1 MKKAIVYCIILSI
14 IALASCSSPKKVKTE
29 EASAT
34 KGANDQTSQNN
45 NTQKMTKVLLKTTFG
60 DITVALYDDTPKHKA
75 NFIKLVNDKFYDGVL
90 FHRIIKGFMIQGGDP
105 NSKTAKAGQR
115 LGDGDV
121 GYTIPAEFVSGHY
134 HKRGALAAAR
144 EGDQV
149 NPQKASSGCQFY
161 IVDGTVYDN
170 DKMTMIA
177 QRTGKTF
184 TPEQVQ
190 AYTTVGGAP
199 WLDGDYTVFG
209 EVIKGMEVVDKIADQ
224 QKDGAD
230 RPLEDIKIISAT
242 VIR

>member
-1 MKKAIVYCIILSI
+1 MKRIFYSCIVLSI

-29 EASAT
+29 DASAT
-34 KGANDQTSQNN
+34 TGATEQTSSKN
-45 NTQKMTKVLLKTTFG
+45 NTQMMTKVLFKTTFG
-60 DITVALYDDTPKHKA
+60 DITVALYDDTPQHKA

-121 GYTIPAEFVSGHY
+121 GYTIPAEFVAGHY

-144 EGDQV
+144 EPDQV

-170 DKMTMIA
+170 DKLNMIA

-184 TPEQVQ
+184 TPEQIQ

-199 WLDGDYTVFG
+199 FLDGDYTVFG
-209 EVIKGMEVVDKIADQ
+209 EVIGLQDKFIF
-224 QKDGAD
+224 
-230 RPLEDIKIISAT
+230 L
-242 VIR
+242 

>member
-1 MKKAIVYCIILSI
+1 MKKVIYSCIILSI

-29 EASAT
+29 ENSAT
-34 KGANDQTSQNN
+34 TGTTEQTSQNN
-45 NTQKMTKVLLKTTFG
+45 NTQKMTKVLFKTSFG
-60 DITVALYDDTPKHKA
+60 DITVALYDDTPQHKA

-105 NSKTAKAGQR
+105 NSKTAKAGQQ

-121 GYTIPAEFVSGHY
+121 GYTIPAEFVPAHY

-144 EGDQV
+144 ESDQV

-224 QKDGAD
+224 QKDRND

-242 VIR
+242 ILR

>member
-1 MKKAIVYCIILSI
+1 MKRIFYSCIILSI
-14 IALASCSSPKKVKTE
+14 ITLASCSSPKKVKTE
-29 EASAT
+29 ENSAT
-34 KGANDQTSQNN
+34 TGATEQTSQNN

-60 DITVALYDDTPKHKA
+60 DITIALYDDTPQHKE
-75 NFIKLVNDKFYDGVL
+75 NFIKLVNDKFYDGLL

-105 NSKTAKAGQR
+105 NSKTAKAGQQ
-115 LGDGDV
+115 LGNGDV
-121 GYTIPAEFVSGHY
+121 GYTIPAEFVPTRF

-144 EGDQV
+144 EPDQV

-170 DKMTMIA
+170 EKMTMIA

-184 TPEQVQ
+184 SPEQVQ

-209 EVIKGMEVVDKIADQ
+209 EVVKGMEVVDKIADQ
-224 QKDGAD
+224 QKDRND

-242 VIR
+242 IIR